1 MTRKNVLHG
10 VFLRPSR
17 RVRVFAFLFF
27 FVAATWTFT
36 IKSRSTCSVEEDI
49 ARDYPLIY
57 RHVHSFNGTGGAW
70 HIPPYWADMHSK
82 QPHNILDAA
91 RIASKAALSKRE
103 RQMPFSNIPLLVHQT
118 WKKTAADSWNPRILP
133 WVELWLEDS
142 IYIDRGPSMAYL
154 FWDDTGMRAL
164 VEEFEN
170 DFLERYDTLLT
181 PVERSDVFRILVCK
195 HFGGIYGDLD
205 TELIQHPATW
215 ISGSDMATWTDPKT
229 GKAHGYYNTSV
240 TPDYETPVVSLLWGL
255 EADND
260 PESDAYWRQSYTYP
274 QQLSQWAFAA
284 APQHPVFERYMDNL
298 RNYTKD
304 NEPTAQNSDPLKR
317 TGPAAVTLATK
328 SWLEDHVGFR
338 WASLT
343 GLKDGGKSKLVHD
356 ILILPITGFH
366 PSHGSRNGV
375 MGRKPITDPA
385 ARLCHHGTGLWK
397 HFNFVGEYG
406 KRQPKLQLNRE
417 YNGRSKMA
425 EALGIASG
433 AAGLLSLAI
442 EVTKLSYTY
451 IASVRGAPKSLT
463 SYIGELA
470 TLTSVLLQLD
480 DLIQARRVNSQNSQ
494 ILSKALNDC
503 KQEVEHLKAK
513 LERKVSYGRIK
524 AKVAALAWPLS
535 ESELQDKVNMLHR
548 YNGIFSSALQA
559 DSLTVAIATNKELQD
574 FRHSTEAKEIIA
586 WYKSDVAIEVSTS
599 HLEDYCPST
608 WQTFLSGSFYQ
619 SWRSGST
626 PVVWGY
632 GKPGAGKTVLAA
644 LVLRDVK
651 SGNLPGTAI
660 ASHFF
665 SSSRTKE
672 SVSNVLRSLIAQTLR
687 GCPVIPQ
694 EALALYEKGS
704 QNLMIT
710 DLINVLGA
718 IAKSMTTCIIL
729 DALDECPFLPKLFNI
744 LLTLQ
749 ELGVRIFATARDLPK
764 IRKHFEKKPRVKI
777 SATRQDLDFYVN
789 HRLEHG
795 EVDVES
801 IGTELK
807 SDLVSAIVKMAAGSF
822 LLARLIMDHITS
834 LLTIKDIRKALISL
848 PANYDEA
855 YLSTFDRIIKQTPGL
870 KDLALKSLNFISYV
884 KEPLRI
890 VELQHALATEEGML
904 EIDPEDLQTS
914 KAIISSCLGLLVV
927 SGPEMTVEFVH
938 STARQFL
945 QRRPEGMDKHPH
957 LTIVRSCISYMST
970 NEMRQGRC
978 TSHEDITQRC
988 LKQPFLHYAAN
999 FYGYHA
1005 QEVEEECFDQLSEFL
1020 QDDVVR
1026 ESSWQLL
1033 NFKAHLDTSVSESVF
1048 DSSPRN
1054 VLALHVAAFWGFKTY
1069 IDKSLS
1075 YTRRG
1080 TPSTQKQNLNK
1091 TDSHGWTPLHWAV
1104 SMGHKSMVE
1113 ILLRSG
1119 ASPDLPDLAGW
1130 TPTFWAAFKG
1140 HADIIEMLWRY
1151 DTAPFRC
1158 DIKGLTPLHWAVS
1171 AGQTE
1176 IIKRLLKLK
1185 TRFGQYQKSPVL
1197 SLPSLDDLTVAR
1209 ARALANKANES
1220 PFKFYSEGTDIEMF
1234 SAIFNALKHSF
1245 RDKENKPR
1253 ERCEGYYTFD
1263 PFLYGPFGQSLKA
1276 DHGRRA
1282 RPDRD
1287 YKWGKPDVGF
1297 FEFVDQLLIH
1307 ATRSQDLPII
1317 KLVLDLKLIK
1327 ASGIDNIALLHEA
1340 AASGWAEGMSAL
1352 IALGADVNNGD
1363 TRYGQTPLHRA
1374 CQNQREEA
1382 IKLLLAI
1389 DKIEINAQAKNGR
1402 TPIMDLMT
1410 ASYKEKGVDLYKLM
1424 IARGASISIK
1434 DTEGNSL
1441 MHFAMRTC
1449 NTTIV
1454 QMLCTA
1460 GLSIESPNK
1469 SGQLPLHWM
1478 AHWNYFEFRKSVT
1491 ADEAE
1496 SIREQRHECMK
1507 LVFELSSPSSL
1518 DSVCDWENGA
1528 TPSKETPLSL
1538 ALSRNNWDLAAK
1550 LLRHIKQP
1558 GNTSF
1563 FGDAKTHTIHE
1574 LCTVCERLASVSMP
1588 SSHNPTILYYEL
1600 QPLPLDDWTHLL
1612 QLFLDA
1618 GADINEVNWKG
1629 DTPLQLCVQRAA
1641 SIPVIDTL
1649 LKLGGNP
1656 YQANRDGLDCF
1667 QLALLH
1673 YDEAGSSEIMRCIR
1687 TYANTHPEPAHYFCQ
1702 GGFLIAPDT
1711 PIDNEETRY
1720 LQVLR
1725 QTNAINCETRSG
1737 RTLIY
1742 EAASRGSTH
1751 LVQGLLDHDA
1761 YPHYIDDFGSSALH
1775 AAAMQQAP
1783 TTVAVLLQVGADVH
1797 QVSLAR
1803 GTPLH
1808 ACLEAFNNSTISSE
1822 AVEVVRIL
1830 LSYGTDPN
1838 HAVVRDDRTETSLS
1852 LPLKALCQSIYF
1864 PHLDRA
1870 TPEDSDRLVL
1880 EVLKLLVD
1888 AGARV
1893 ADSADDIIVGVVA
1906 KMEGYELLW
1915 EEMRSQLMTSR
1926 S

>member
-1 MTRKNVLHG
+1 
-10 VFLRPSR
+10 
-17 RVRVFAFLFF
+17 
-27 FVAATWTFT
+27 
-36 IKSRSTCSVEEDI
+36 
-49 ARDYPLIY
+49 
-57 RHVHSFNGTGGAW
+57 
-70 HIPPYWADMHSK
+70 
-82 QPHNILDAA
+82 
-91 RIASKAALSKRE
+91 
-103 RQMPFSNIPLLVHQT
+103 
-118 WKKTAADSWNPRILP
+118 
-133 WVELWLEDS
+133 
-142 IYIDRGPSMAYL
+142 
-154 FWDDTGMRAL
+154 
-164 VEEFEN
+164 
-170 DFLERYDTLLT
+170 
-181 PVERSDVFRILVCK
+181 
-195 HFGGIYGDLD
+195 
-205 TELIQHPATW
+205 
-215 ISGSDMATWTDPKT
+215 
-229 GKAHGYYNTSV
+229 
-240 TPDYETPVVSLLWGL
+240 
-255 EADND
+255 
-260 PESDAYWRQSYTYP
+260 
-274 QQLSQWAFAA
+274 
-284 APQHPVFERYMDNL
+284 
-298 RNYTKD
+298 
-304 NEPTAQNSDPLKR
+304 
-317 TGPAAVTLATK
+317 
-328 SWLEDHVGFR
+328 
-338 WASLT
+338 
-343 GLKDGGKSKLVHD
+343 
-356 ILILPITGFH
+356 
-366 PSHGSRNGV
+366 
-375 MGRKPITDPA
+375 
-385 ARLCHHGTGLWK
+385 
-397 HFNFVGEYG
+397 
-406 KRQPKLQLNRE
+406 
-417 YNGRSKMA
+417 MA

-480 DLIQARRVNSQNSQ
+480 DLIQARKVNGQNNQ
-494 ILSKALNDC
+494 VLSKALKDC

-574 FRHSTEAKEIIA
+574 FRHSTESKEIIA

-599 HLEDYCPST
+599 HLDDYCPST

-644 LVLRDVK
+644 LILRDLK

-665 SSSRTKE
+665 SSSRPKE
-672 SVSNVLRSLIAQTLR
+672 TVSNVLRSLIAQALR

-694 EALALYEKGS
+694 EALTLYEKGS

-744 LLTLQ
+744 MTTLQ
-749 ELGVRIFATARDLPK
+749 ELGVRLFATARDLPK
-764 IRKHFEKKPRVKI
+764 IRKHFEKKPRVEV
-777 SATRQDLDFYVN
+777 SVTSQDLGLYVN

-795 EVDVES
+795 EVDVEL
-801 IGTELK
+801 IGTKLI
-807 SDLVSAIVKMAAGSF
+807 SDLVSAIVKKTAGSF

-848 PANYDEA
+848 PAHYDEA
-855 YLSTFDRIIKQTPGL
+855 YLSTFDRIVKQAPGL
-870 KDLALKSLNFISYV
+870 RDLALKSLNFISYV
-884 KEPLRI
+884 KEPLRM

-927 SGPEMTVEFVH
+927 SGPEKLVEFVH
-938 STARQFL
+938 STARKFL
-945 QRRPEGMDKHPH
+945 HSRPDGMDKRPH

-978 TSHEDITQRC
+978 TSQDDMTKRC
-988 LKQPFLHYAAN
+988 QKQPFLHYAAN

-1005 QEVEEECFDQLSEFL
+1005 QEAEEECFHQLSEFL
-1020 QDDVVR
+1020 EDDVLR

-1048 DSSPRN
+1048 ESSPRN
-1054 VLALHVAAFWGFKTY
+1054 VLALHVAAFWGFQTY
-1069 IDKSLS
+1069 VDRSLG

-1080 TPSTQKQNLNK
+1080 TLSTQKQNLNR

-1140 HADIIEMLWRY
+1140 HTYIIENLWRY

-1158 DIKGLTPLHWAVS
+1158 DIKGLTPLHWAIS

-1176 IIKRLLKLK
+1176 IVKRLLKLK
-1185 TRFGQYQKSPVL
+1185 TRFGQYQKLPVL
-1197 SLPSLDDLTVAR
+1197 SLRSLGDLTVEK

-1234 SAIFNALKHSF
+1234 SAIFNALKQSF
-1245 RDKENKPR
+1245 REKESKPR
-1253 ERCEGYYTFD
+1253 ERDEGYYTFD
-1263 PFLYGPFGQSLKA
+1263 PFLYGPFGQSLKG
-1276 DHGRRA
+1276 DYGRRA

-1287 YKWGKPDVGF
+1287 YHLGKPDVGF
-1297 FEFVDQLLIH
+1297 LEFVDQLMIH
-1307 ATRSQDLPII
+1307 ATRSQELPII
-1317 KLVLDLKLIK
+1317 KLVFDLKLVK
-1327 ASGIDNIALLHEA
+1327 ASGIDSLSLLHEA
-1340 AASGWAEGMSAL
+1340 AASGWVEGMSAL
-1352 IALGADVNNGD
+1352 IDLGADVNNGE
-1363 TRYGQTPLHRA
+1363 RIYGKTPLHRA

-1382 IKLLLAI
+1382 VKLLLTI
-1389 DKIEINAQAKNGR
+1389 DKVDINARDKGRR

-1410 ASYKEKGVDLYKLM
+1410 ASHQEKGLDLYKLL
-1424 IARGASISIK
+1424 IARGASTSIK

-1441 MHFAMRTC
+1441 MHYALRTC
-1449 NTTIV
+1449 NATIV
-1454 QMLCTA
+1454 QLLCTA
-1460 GLSIESPNK
+1460 GLGIESPNN

-1478 AHWNYFEFRKSVT
+1478 AHWKYFELRRSVSP
-1491 ADEAE
+1491 DEAQ
-1496 SIREQRHECMK
+1496 SIKQKRHDCIK
-1507 LVFELSSPSSL
+1507 LVFKLSSPSSL
-1518 DSVCDWENGA
+1518 DSVCDWKAGA
-1528 TPSKETPLSL
+1528 ELSKQTPFSL
-1538 ALSRNNWDLAAK
+1538 ALSNDNWDLAAE

-1558 GNTSF
+1558 GNMSSLL
-1563 FGDAKTHTIHE
+1563 DVKPHIIHE
-1574 LCTVCERLASVSMP
+1574 LCTVSETLSTVSTPRSNDRTM
-1588 SSHNPTILYYEL
+1588 LFYEFE
-1600 QPLPLDDWTHLL
+1600 PISLDYWTHLL
-1612 QLFLDA
+1612 QYFLDA
-1618 GADINEVNWKG
+1618 GADINGVNWQG
-1629 DTPLQLCVQRAA
+1629 MTPLQLCVQRAA
-1641 SIPVIDTL
+1641 NIQVIDAL
-1649 LKLGGNP
+1649 LKLGANP
-1656 YQANRDGLDCF
+1656 YQATEDGLDCF
-1667 QLALLH
+1667 QLGLLSC
-1673 YDEAGSSEIMRCIR
+1673 DSAGSWEIMRCLR
-1687 TYANTHPEPAHYFCQ
+1687 TYANTYPEPTHYFCQ

-1725 QTNAINCETRSG
+1725 QTNAINYETRSG

-1742 EAASRGSTH
+1742 EAASRGNTH
-1751 LVQGLLDHDA
+1751 LVERLLDHDA

-1775 AAAMQQAP
+1775 AAAKKQAP
-1783 TTVAVLLQVGADVH
+1783 TTVAVLLQAGADVNQASVSEYGSTVTGTSLH
-1797 QVSLAR
+1797 VSLE
-1803 GTPLH
+1803 
-1808 ACLEAFNNSTISSE
+1808 ACNSGRITSE
-1822 AVEVVRIL
+1822 SIEVVRTL
-1830 LSYGTDPN
+1830 LSYGADPN
-1838 HAVVRDDRTETSLS
+1838 YAVVKEDRTETSLS
-1852 LPLKALCQSIYF
+1852 LPLKALRRFIDY
-1864 PHLDRA
+1864 PNLDA
-1870 TPEDSDRLVL
+1870 ISPENSDQLTL

-1893 ADSADDIIVGVVA
+1893 ADDAKDITVGVVA
-1906 KMEGYELLW
+1906 KMESYEALW
-1915 EEMRSQLMTSR
+1915 EEMRSQLMSNQVIDPKSLDTELWEAGRLSGDAGR
-1926 S
+1926 GYQ

>member
-1 MTRKNVLHG
+1 
-10 VFLRPSR
+10 
-17 RVRVFAFLFF
+17 
-27 FVAATWTFT
+27 
-36 IKSRSTCSVEEDI
+36 
-49 ARDYPLIY
+49 
-57 RHVHSFNGTGGAW
+57 
-70 HIPPYWADMHSK
+70 
-82 QPHNILDAA
+82 
-91 RIASKAALSKRE
+91 
-103 RQMPFSNIPLLVHQT
+103 
-118 WKKTAADSWNPRILP
+118 
-133 WVELWLEDS
+133 
-142 IYIDRGPSMAYL
+142 
-154 FWDDTGMRAL
+154 
-164 VEEFEN
+164 
-170 DFLERYDTLLT
+170 
-181 PVERSDVFRILVCK
+181 
-195 HFGGIYGDLD
+195 
-205 TELIQHPATW
+205 
-215 ISGSDMATWTDPKT
+215 
-229 GKAHGYYNTSV
+229 
-240 TPDYETPVVSLLWGL
+240 
-255 EADND
+255 
-260 PESDAYWRQSYTYP
+260 
-274 QQLSQWAFAA
+274 
-284 APQHPVFERYMDNL
+284 
-298 RNYTKD
+298 
-304 NEPTAQNSDPLKR
+304 
-317 TGPAAVTLATK
+317 
-328 SWLEDHVGFR
+328 
-338 WASLT
+338 
-343 GLKDGGKSKLVHD
+343 
-356 ILILPITGFH
+356 
-366 PSHGSRNGV
+366 
-375 MGRKPITDPA
+375 
-385 ARLCHHGTGLWK
+385 
-397 HFNFVGEYG
+397 
-406 KRQPKLQLNRE
+406 
-417 YNGRSKMA
+417 MA
-425 EALGIASG
+425 EVLGIVSG

-503 KQEVEHLKAK
+503 QQEVEHLKAK

-632 GKPGAGKTVLAA
+632 GKPGAGKTVLTA

-651 SGNLPGTAI
+651 SGTLPGTAI

-665 SSSRTKE
+665 SSSKPKE
-672 SVSNVLRSLIAQTLR
+672 SVSNVLRSLIAQALHS
-687 GCPVIPQ
+687 CPIIPQ
-694 EALALYEKGS
+694 EALALYEKRS
-704 QNLMIT
+704 QNLMMT

-764 IRKHFEKKPRVKI
+764 IRKHFEKKPRVEI

-807 SDLVSAIVKMAAGSF
+807 SDLVSAIVKRAAGSF

-855 YLSTFDRIIKQTPGL
+855 YLSTFDRIVKQAPGL
-870 KDLALKSLNFISYV
+870 RNLALKSLNFISYV
-884 KEPLRI
+884 KEPLRMT
-890 VELQHALATEEGML
+890 ELQHALATEEGML
-904 EIDPEDLQTS
+904 EIDPEDLQSS
-914 KAIISSCLGLLVV
+914 KNIISSCLGLLVV
-927 SGPEMTVEFVH
+927 SGPEKTVELVH
-938 STARQFL
+938 STARRFL
-945 QRRPEGMDKHPH
+945 QSQPEGMDKHPH

-978 TSHEDITQRC
+978 TSHEEITQRC
-988 LKQPFLHYAAN
+988 QKQPFLHYAAN

-1005 QEVEEECFDQLSEFL
+1005 QEAEEECFNQLSEFL
-1020 QDDVVR
+1020 EDDVLR

-1054 VLALHVAAFWGFKTY
+1054 VLALHVAAFWGFCKYVDYRSGRTQ
-1069 IDKSLS
+1069 L
-1075 YTRRG
+1075 G
-1080 TPSTQKQNLNK
+1080 APSIQIRNLNK
-1091 TDSHGWTPLHWAV
+1091 ADSHGWTPLHWAV
-1104 SMGHKSMVE
+1104 SMGHNGIVE
-1113 ILLRSG
+1113 TLLKSG
-1119 ASPDLPDLAGW
+1119 ASPELPDLAGW

-1151 DTAPFRC
+1151 DTAPFCC

-1185 TRFGQYQKSPVL
+1185 TRFGQYEKSPVL
-1197 SLPSLDDLTVAR
+1197 SLPSLNDFTVER

-1234 SAIFNALKHSF
+1234 SAIFDALKQSF
-1245 RDKENKPR
+1245 REKESKPR
-1253 ERCEGYYTFD
+1253 ESDEGYYTFD
-1263 PFLYGPFGQSLKA
+1263 PFLYGPFGESLKA
-1276 DHGRRA
+1276 DYGRRA

-1287 YKWGKPDVGF
+1287 YLWEKPDAGF
-1297 FEFVDQLLIH
+1297 LKFVDELLIH

-1317 KLVLDLKLIK
+1317 KLMVDLKLVK
-1327 ASGIDNIALLHEA
+1327 VSGIDGLALLHEA
-1340 AASGWAEGMSAL
+1340 AASGWVEGMSAL
-1352 IALGADVNNGD
+1352 ITLGADVNNRD
-1363 TRYGQTPLHRA
+1363 RRYGQTPFHKA
-1374 CQNQREEA
+1374 CQSQREEA
-1382 IKLLLAI
+1382 IKLLLAV
-1389 DKIEINAQAKNGR
+1389 DKIETNSRANCGR

-1410 ASYKEKGVDLYKLM
+1410 ASNEEKAVDLYKLLV
-1424 IARGASISIK
+1424 ARGASTSIK

-1449 NTTIV
+1449 NATIV
-1454 QMLCTA
+1454 RMLCTA
-1460 GLSIESPNK
+1460 GLSIESPNQ

-1478 AHWNYFEFRKSVT
+1478 VHWNYFDFRKQVT
-1491 ADEAE
+1491 PGEAQ
-1496 SIREQRHECMK
+1496 IVREKRHNCIK
-1507 LVFELSSPSSL
+1507 LVYELSRPSSL
-1518 DSVCDWENGA
+1518 DSVCDWGNGETA
-1528 TPSKETPLSL
+1528 SQETPLSL
-1538 ALSRNNWDLAAK
+1538 ALDSRNWDLAAD
-1550 LLRHIKQP
+1550 LLKYIKQP
-1558 GNTSF
+1558 VNMSCLPDPYTG
-1563 FGDAKTHTIHE
+1563 ILHE
-1574 LCTVCERLASVSMP
+1574 LCMVSERLASVSTPRSRGRTM
-1588 SSHNPTILYYEL
+1588 LYYEL
-1600 QPLPLDDWTHLL
+1600 QPLPLHDWSRILH
-1612 QLFLDA
+1612 LFLDA
-1618 GADINEVNWKG
+1618 GADINGANFKG
-1629 DTPLQLCVQRAA
+1629 NTPLQLSVQRAA

-1649 LKLGGNP
+1649 LKLGADP
-1656 YQANRDGLDCF
+1656 YQANEDGLDCF
-1667 QLALLH
+1667 QLALL
-1673 YDEAGSSEIMRCIR
+1673 YCDKAGSSEIMRCLR

-1702 GGFLIAPDT
+1702 GGFLITPDT

-1725 QTNAINCETRSG
+1725 QTNTINCETLSG

-1742 EAASRGSTH
+1742 EAASRGNTH
-1751 LVQGLLDHDA
+1751 LVQRLLEHDA
-1761 YPHYIDDFGSSALH
+1761 YPRYIDDSGSSALH
-1775 AAAMQQAP
+1775 AAAKQQAP
-1783 TTVAVLLQVGADVH
+1783 TTVALLLQAWGGVDPVSVDEYGLTVIDTVLRDCLGACI
-1797 QVSLAR
+1797 S
-1803 GTPLH
+1803 GK
-1808 ACLEAFNNSTISSE
+1808 ISSDV
-1822 AVEVVRIL
+1822 VEVVRIL
-1830 LSYGTDPN
+1830 LGYGADPSY
-1838 HAVVRDDRTETSLS
+1838 ALS
-1852 LPLKALCQSIYF
+1852 LPINALCQSIYF

>member
-1 MTRKNVLHG
+1 
-10 VFLRPSR
+10 
-17 RVRVFAFLFF
+17 
-27 FVAATWTFT
+27 
-36 IKSRSTCSVEEDI
+36 
-49 ARDYPLIY
+49 
-57 RHVHSFNGTGGAW
+57 
-70 HIPPYWADMHSK
+70 
-82 QPHNILDAA
+82 
-91 RIASKAALSKRE
+91 
-103 RQMPFSNIPLLVHQT
+103 
-118 WKKTAADSWNPRILP
+118 
-133 WVELWLEDS
+133 
-142 IYIDRGPSMAYL
+142 
-154 FWDDTGMRAL
+154 
-164 VEEFEN
+164 
-170 DFLERYDTLLT
+170 
-181 PVERSDVFRILVCK
+181 
-195 HFGGIYGDLD
+195 
-205 TELIQHPATW
+205 
-215 ISGSDMATWTDPKT
+215 
-229 GKAHGYYNTSV
+229 
-240 TPDYETPVVSLLWGL
+240 
-255 EADND
+255 
-260 PESDAYWRQSYTYP
+260 
-274 QQLSQWAFAA
+274 
-284 APQHPVFERYMDNL
+284 
-298 RNYTKD
+298 
-304 NEPTAQNSDPLKR
+304 
-317 TGPAAVTLATK
+317 
-328 SWLEDHVGFR
+328 
-338 WASLT
+338 
-343 GLKDGGKSKLVHD
+343 
-356 ILILPITGFH
+356 
-366 PSHGSRNGV
+366 
-375 MGRKPITDPA
+375 
-385 ARLCHHGTGLWK
+385 
-397 HFNFVGEYG
+397 
-406 KRQPKLQLNRE
+406 
-417 YNGRSKMA
+417 MA
-425 EALGIASG
+425 EVLGIVSG

-503 KQEVEHLKAK
+503 QQEVEHLKAK

-574 FRHSTEAKEIIA
+574 FRHNISIGLFLSILAQWLNA
-586 WYKSDVAIEVSTS
+586 CR
-599 HLEDYCPST
+599 LGL
-608 WQTFLSGSFYQ
+608 WQT
-619 SWRSGST
+619 
-626 PVVWGY
+626 
-632 GKPGAGKTVLAA
+632 A

-665 SSSRTKE
+665 SSSRPKE
-672 SVSNVLRSLIAQTLR
+672 SVSNVLRSLIAQALR

-744 LLTLQ
+744 LLTFQ

-764 IRKHFEKKPRVKI
+764 IRKHFEKKPRVEI

-789 HRLEHG
+789 HRWEHG

-807 SDLVSAIVKMAAGSF
+807 SDLVSAIVKRAAGSF

-855 YLSTFDRIIKQTPGL
+855 YLSTFDRIVKQTPGL
-870 KDLALKSLNFISYV
+870 RDLALKSLNFISYV

-927 SGPEMTVEFVH
+927 SGPEKTVEFVH
-938 STARQFL
+938 STARKFL
-945 QRRPEGMDKHPH
+945 QSRPEGMDKRPH
-957 LTIVRSCISYMST
+957 LTIVRTCIWYMST

-978 TSHEDITQRC
+978 TSHEEITQRC
-988 LKQPFLHYAAN
+988 LKQPFLHYATN

-1005 QEVEEECFDQLSEFL
+1005 QEVEEECFVQLSEFL
-1020 QDDVVR
+1020 QDDVLR
-1026 ESSWQLL
+1026 ESSWQYL

-1080 TPSTQKQNLNK
+1080 SPSTQKQNLNK

-1176 IIKRLLKLK
+1176 IIKRLLKLE
-1185 TRFGQYQKSPVL
+1185 TRFGQYEKSPVL
-1197 SLPSLDDLTVAR
+1197 SLPSLDDLTVER

-1253 ERCEGYYTFD
+1253 ESDEGYYTFD

-1287 YKWGKPDVGF
+1287 YQWGKPDVGF

-1317 KLVLDLKLIK
+1317 KLVLDLKLVK
-1327 ASGIDNIALLHEA
+1327 TSGIDNIALLHEA

-1352 IALGADVNNGD
+1352 IALGVDVNIGD
-1363 TRYGQTPLHRA
+1363 TSNQTA
-1374 CQNQREEA
+1374 V
-1382 IKLLLAI
+1382 
-1389 DKIEINAQAKNGR
+1389 G
-1402 TPIMDLMT
+1402 
-1410 ASYKEKGVDLYKLM
+1410 Y
-1424 IARGASISIK
+1424 
-1434 DTEGNSL
+1434 
-1441 MHFAMRTC
+1441 
-1449 NTTIV
+1449 
-1454 QMLCTA
+1454 
-1460 GLSIESPNK
+1460 
-1469 SGQLPLHWM
+1469 
-1478 AHWNYFEFRKSVT
+1478 
-1491 ADEAE
+1491 
-1496 SIREQRHECMK
+1496 
-1507 LVFELSSPSSL
+1507 
-1518 DSVCDWENGA
+1518 
-1528 TPSKETPLSL
+1528 
-1538 ALSRNNWDLAAK
+1538 
-1550 LLRHIKQP
+1550 
-1558 GNTSF
+1558 
-1563 FGDAKTHTIHE
+1563 
-1574 LCTVCERLASVSMP
+1574 
-1588 SSHNPTILYYEL
+1588 
-1600 QPLPLDDWTHLL
+1600 
-1612 QLFLDA
+1612 
-1618 GADINEVNWKG
+1618 
-1629 DTPLQLCVQRAA
+1629 
-1641 SIPVIDTL
+1641 
-1649 LKLGGNP
+1649 
-1656 YQANRDGLDCF
+1656 
-1667 QLALLH
+1667 
-1673 YDEAGSSEIMRCIR
+1673 
-1687 TYANTHPEPAHYFCQ
+1687 
-1702 GGFLIAPDT
+1702 
-1711 PIDNEETRY
+1711 
-1720 LQVLR
+1720 R
-1725 QTNAINCETRSG
+1725 Q
-1737 RTLIY
+1737 
-1742 EAASRGSTH
+1742 
-1751 LVQGLLDHDA
+1751 D
-1761 YPHYIDDFGSSALH
+1761 
-1775 AAAMQQAP
+1775 
-1783 TTVAVLLQVGADVH
+1783 
-1797 QVSLAR
+1797 
-1803 GTPLH
+1803 
-1808 ACLEAFNNSTISSE
+1808 
-1822 AVEVVRIL
+1822 
-1830 LSYGTDPN
+1830 
-1838 HAVVRDDRTETSLS
+1838 
-1852 LPLKALCQSIYF
+1852 
-1864 PHLDRA
+1864 
-1870 TPEDSDRLVL
+1870 
-1880 EVLKLLVD
+1880 
-1888 AGARV
+1888 
-1893 ADSADDIIVGVVA
+1893 
-1906 KMEGYELLW
+1906 
-1915 EEMRSQLMTSR
+1915 
-1926 S
+1926 